1 MLLVPV
7 CLEPSSRVLVAYL
20 LVWAGGD
27 SFHYEFMKNGDNGQS
42 NEHKVPV
49 PRKELRQWFF
59 TSGVTLP
66 PVTVR
71 KLFMEGVG
79 SGSW

>member
-1 MLLVPV
+1 MY
-7 CLEPSSRVLVAYL
+7 LEPSSRVQVAYL
-20 LVWAGGD
+20 LVWSGGD
-27 SFHYEFMKNGDNGQS
+27 SFHYEFMKNGAKGQS

-59 TSGVTLP
+59 TSGVYP
-66 PVTVR
+66 HDSEKIVHGGAR
-71 KLFMEGVG
+71 